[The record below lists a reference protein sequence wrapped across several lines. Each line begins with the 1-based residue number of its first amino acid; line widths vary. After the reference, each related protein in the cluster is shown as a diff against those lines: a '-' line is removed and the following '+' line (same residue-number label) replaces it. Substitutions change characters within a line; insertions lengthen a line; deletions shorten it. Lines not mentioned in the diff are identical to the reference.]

1 METLKHQIE
10 NRIKDNNLQIQ
21 ALAYTL
27 QNTKKD
33 LEQIE
38 REVAEIAQQQY
49 RTAND
54 SFKVVVSDLI
64 ERFKSENK
72 HINFEYKYNAS
83 TTLGYLN
90 INIQFPGN
98 NRDHE
103 ICISCESD
111 GNDLGMNWY
120 TTRTDNSEHDG
131 IKYISLVGFIASEIS
146 KKSNFFEKMCSIF
159 KAGAEKID
167 LSKEYS
173 KAHELKKYIREIE
186 EMIDKIV
193 IDSYLIPGVSFVI
206 NVPRYGRGY
215 GLLTQKNVD
224 ARSTTAVT
232 FIKETQVYFIFG
244 VNGETVRV
252 RKDEIISYLKD
263 TTPVL
268 KSNNQNIVLI

>member
-193 IDSYLIPGVSFVI
+193 LHSFLIPNISFVT
-206 NVPRYGRGY
+206 NSSHYRRHP
-215 GLLTQKNVD
+215 LTQKNVD

-232 FIKETQVYFIFG
+232 LVNETPKYFIFFDG
-244 VNGETVRV
+244 GKNIRV
-252 RKDEIISYLKD
+252 KKEDIVSYLKD

-268 KSNNQNIVLI
+268 KYDNQTTVLI